1 MTTVSDLYDS
11 ASSGGVWFRH
21 YVFVLQTMVSQ
32 YPLTLPDSITKRRYY
47 YYLTNLAEVMPEGE
61 HRRLYTEA
69 ALTVFPLTPCLDARE
84 DLFRWLHRVCNYVS
98 VGTGS
103 GETEAKDWIE
113 SYREW
118 YKPEPVV
125 AKEKMR
131 WHRIVVFLV
140 LMLSLFLL
148 GLMAMRSDAV

>member
-21 YVFVLQTMVSQ
+21 YIFVLQTMVSQ
-32 YPLTLPDSITKRRYY
+32 YPLTLPDSVTKRRYY

-69 ALTVFPLTPCLDARE
+69 ALTVFPLTPCLDTRE
-84 DLFRWLHRVCNYVS
+84 DLFRWLHRVSDYVH
-98 VGTGS
+98 VGTG
-103 GETEAKDWIE
+103 GDKTEAKDWIE

-118 YKPEPVV
+118 YKTEPVV

-131 WHRIVVFLV
+131 WHRIVVFMV
-140 LMLSLFLL
+140 MIVSLFLL
-148 GLMAMRSDAV
+148 AIMAVRSDE